1 MNAKPFLRVVH
12 FQMMPTIKL
21 VLPDPLTAEE
31 QAQVGQTMRCP
42 KSQWPCITRAASL
55 SMPDEQICK
64 AYVDWVETVPGSN
77 DLPYGFIIEQK
88 DTWLKTYTEEDL
100 TKMKKSFL
108 EHGHPT
114 ENWVYT
120 YYVDTDEDPLSLNSK
135 MMLYM
140 LEILQYKMLNYYV
153 LFIFNISHTVYTTHT
168 TKAQCFAHV
177 LFDAICKAFAA

>member
-1 MNAKPFLRVVH
+1 MNAKPFRVVH
-12 FQMMPTIKL
+12 FQMMPTKKV

-55 SMPDEQICK
+55 SMPDEQICQ

-100 TKMKKSFL
+100 AKMKKSFL
-108 EHGHPT
+108 KHGHPT
-114 ENWVYT
+114 ENWVYA

-135 MMLYM
+135 MMLYI
-140 LEILQYKMLNYYV
+140 LKILQYKM
-153 LFIFNISHTVYTTHT
+153 
-168 TKAQCFAHV
+168 
-177 LFDAICKAFAA
+177 